1 MTEAS
6 LDQSTTLDDL
16 SPLRAAFPARGGI
29 VGAIGPLS
37 GRNKVAAAFYDG
49 PGWRRFR
56 PCELAF
62 LALQGGQKRARMPIL
77 RHLPDLRSARILEVG
92 IGDGDN
98 LPWLPTTWEIHGV
111 DIARTRLEAC
121 LRRFPKMAGRLAW
134 AEGEAL
140 PYRDA
145 TFDACLSVG
154 GFNYYGDHA
163 AALGEM
169 RRVTRPGGTIVVA
182 DEATWLQRCGIG
194 HILGVPK
201 VDAAWFG
208 LLGLDRDFAAMVIE
222 QRLDLDKL
230 IGTTSPGAER
240 TSIWHGLGYC
250 IVGHC

>member
-1 MTEAS
+1 MIETAF
-6 LDQSTTLDDL
+6 DQSTTRDDF
-16 SPLRAAFPARGGI
+16 SPFRAAYCERDGI
-29 VGAIGPLS
+29 VDAIGPLS

-56 PCELAF
+56 PWELAF

-77 RHLPDLRSARILEVG
+77 RHLPGLRSTRILEVG

-98 LPWLPTTWEIHGV
+98 LPWLPPTWEVHGV
-111 DIARTRLEAC
+111 DIARKRLEAC
-121 LRRFPKMAGRLAW
+121 LRRFPLMAGRLAR

-140 PYRDA
+140 PYRDES
-145 TFDACLSVG
+145 FDACLSVG

-163 AALGEM
+163 AALREM

-201 VDAAWFG
+201 VDATWFR
-208 LLGLDRDFAAMVIE
+208 LLGLDRDFASMVIE
-222 QRLDLDKL
+222 QRLNLDEL
-230 IGTTSPGAER
+230 IGTTWPGAER
-240 TSIWHGLGYC
+240 TSIWRGLGYC
-250 IVGHC
+250 IVGHR

>member
-1 MTEAS
+1 MTQAAI
-6 LDQSTTLDDL
+6 DQSTTLDDV
-16 SPLRAAFPARGGI
+16 SPLRAGFTSSVGI
-29 VGAIGPLS
+29 VDAIGPLS
-37 GRNKVAAAFYDG
+37 GRNKVAATFYDG

-56 PCELAF
+56 PWELAF

-77 RHLPDLRSARILEVG
+77 RHLPDIRSARILEVG

-98 LPWLPTTWEIHGV
+98 LPWLPQAWEVHGV

-121 LRRFPKMAGRLAW
+121 LRRFPLMAGRLAW

-140 PYRDA
+140 PYRDES
-145 TFDACLSVG
+145 FDACLSVG

-163 AALGEM
+163 AALREM

-201 VDAAWFG
+201 VDAAWFR

-222 QRLDLDKL
+222 QRLNLDEL
-230 IGTTSPGAER
+230 IGTTWPGAER
-240 TSIWHGLGYC
+240 TSIWRGLGYC
-250 IVGHC
+250 IVGHR

>member
-1 MTEAS
+1 MTETAF
-6 LDQSTTLDDL
+6 DESTTRDDV
-16 SPLRAAFPARGGI
+16 SPFRAAYCERDGI
-29 VGAIGPLS
+29 VDAIGPLS

-56 PCELAF
+56 PWELAF

-77 RHLPDLRSARILEVG
+77 RHLSDLRCARILEVG

-98 LPWLPTTWEIHGV
+98 LPWLPQAWEVHGV

-121 LRRFPKMAGRLAW
+121 LQRFPLMAGRLAW

-140 PYRDA
+140 PYRDES
-145 TFDACLSVG
+145 FDACLSVG
-154 GFNYYGDHA
+154 GFNYYGDHS
-163 AALGEM
+163 AALLEM

-182 DEATWLQRCGIG
+182 DEATWLHRCGIG

-201 VDAAWFG
+201 VDAAWFR

-222 QRLDLDKL
+222 QRLDIDEL
-230 IGTTSPGAER
+230 ISTTWPRAER
-240 TSIWHGLGYC
+240 TSIWRGLGYC
-250 IVGHC
+250 IVGHR